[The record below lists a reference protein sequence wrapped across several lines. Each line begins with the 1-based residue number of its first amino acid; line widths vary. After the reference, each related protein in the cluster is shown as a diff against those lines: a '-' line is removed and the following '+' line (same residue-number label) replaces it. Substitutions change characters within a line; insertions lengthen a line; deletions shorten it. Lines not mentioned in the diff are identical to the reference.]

1 MQNIISM
8 FLNLLILRVLICSSC
23 GLVEECFMEMKA
35 LKYIACTFCA
45 GFMLRSHGE
54 MNQYY
59 MNMEELKLP
68 GPSAVWRVYGAI
80 LWLNEKKR

>member
-1 MQNIISM
+1 MQNIISI
-8 FLNLLILRVLICSSC
+8 FLNLLILHVLICSSC

-35 LKYIACTFCA
+35 LKYIACTFYA

-54 MNQYY
+54 MDQYH

-68 GPSAVWRVYGAI
+68 GPSAVFEEFMAPSCD
-80 LWLNEKKR
+80 